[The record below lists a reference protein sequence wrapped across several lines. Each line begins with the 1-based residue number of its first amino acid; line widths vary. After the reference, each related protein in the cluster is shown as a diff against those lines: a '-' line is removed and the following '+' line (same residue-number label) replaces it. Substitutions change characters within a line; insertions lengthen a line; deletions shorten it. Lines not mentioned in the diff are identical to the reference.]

1 MVQLAQPTTQR
12 LLLLEHNSAYQATIS
27 EVLIAA
33 GYQVT
38 VAHEGWAGLAL
49 ARQQPPD
56 LILCAASLSGL
67 DGYALLHLCRQTPTL
82 RAVPFIILGQEAA
95 WPALRRAMER
105 GADDYLPQ
113 SCEASSLLLSVAA
126 RLLRAGSEPNDAAA
140 STPPQETGFTLA
152 ALAASYPPRL
162 MARRQTVYAEGDKPR
177 YLYYVHAGR
186 VKTTKTTSFGKE
198 LITSI
203 YYTQDFFG
211 FKDLLEQGMHLEAA
225 LAIEDTVLHCI
236 PAADFWQ
243 HLRCPNISL
252 EVMRQLA
259 GRKRV
264 REAMLLDMA
273 YHSLRRRLA
282 NALLLLHEQAEAHGH
297 VPPYIQLTREDLAA
311 LVGITPESVSRTLSE
326 FRHDH
331 LLEVTPQGIR
341 LLQPGYLRLAEW

>member
-1 MVQLAQPTTQR
+1 MAHSARPTTQR
-12 LLLLEHNSAYQATIS
+12 LLLLEHNPAYQAALS
-27 EVLIAA
+27 GVLAAA
-33 GYQVT
+33 GYQVAT
-38 VAHEGWAGLAL
+38 ADEGWAGLAL

-56 LILCAASLSGL
+56 LILCAATLPGL
-67 DGYALLHLCRQTPTL
+67 DGYALLLLCQQAPAL
-82 RAVPFIILGQEAA
+82 RSIPFIIIGEEAV
-95 WPALRRAMER
+95 WPAWRWAMDQ

-113 SCEASSLLLSVAA
+113 SCEASVLLRSVAA
-126 RLLRAGSEPNDAAA
+126 RLLRAGSEPA
-140 STPPQETGFTLA
+140 STDSSLLREGSHSLA

-162 MARRQTVYAEGDKPR
+162 VARRQAVYAEGDKSR
-177 YLYYVHAGR
+177 YLYYVQAGR
-186 VKTTKTTSFGKE
+186 VKTIKTTSFGKE

-203 YYTQDFFG
+203 YYAQDFFG
-211 FKDLLEQGMHLEAA
+211 FKDLLEQSTHQDAA
-225 LAIEDTVLHCI
+225 VAIEDTVLHCI

-243 HLRCPNISL
+243 QLRCPGISL
-252 EVMRQLA
+252 EVMRKLA

-264 REAMLLDMA
+264 RETMLLDMA

-282 NALLLLHEQAEAHGH
+282 NALLLLHEQAEAHGC

-331 LLEVTPQGIR
+331 LLEMSSQGIR